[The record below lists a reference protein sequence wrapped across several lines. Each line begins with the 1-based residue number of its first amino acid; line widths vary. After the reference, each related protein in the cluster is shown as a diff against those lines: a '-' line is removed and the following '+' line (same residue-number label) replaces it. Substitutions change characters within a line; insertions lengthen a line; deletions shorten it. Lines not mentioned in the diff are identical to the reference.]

1 MALQIPIALGQV
13 LKWGIPLVAG
23 YVLAGLEDDKG
34 QVDDLTSEQ
43 KAQLTNAGV
52 LDASGRIVSGMVNA
66 YDLTGAPM
74 TDPRNPTVGR
84 RFGDRELFESRNK
97 SRPHLLG
104 AATRGDLYG
113 PEYVRQGDIYAE
125 YKALSDEDKERLA
138 LALFLG
144 DEDQPNGFMTHLLIE
159 SIDDIYRPA
168 NVAAAMQLAIDQAAL
183 AWETGTVAE
192 EELIPTVTERFA
204 GFTDEDVNRA
214 AEKILARNADKF
226 TSKAELE
233 AKFKTAYG
241 QATGR
246 VPSQNVIEAFI
257 KGIHSREEAGET
269 VDPYE
274 MAALA
279 TETAGKMAPEL
290 VNFQKGLSA
299 VSKIDQLSS
308 RLA

>member
-1 MALQIPIALGQV
+1 MAGPLLVPIGKLLLWGIPIAAALIWADGQDGE
-13 LKWGIPLVAG
+13 KEA
-23 YVLAGLEDDKG
+23 K
-34 QVDDLTSEQ
+34 LTPEQ
-43 KAQLTNAGV
+43 KAQLTSAGV
-52 LDASGRIVSGMVNA
+52 LDAAGRVVPGMINA
-66 YDLTGAPM
+66 DDFTGAPM
-74 TDPRNPTVGR
+74 SDPQNPTVGR
-84 RFGDRELFESRNK
+84 RFGERELFESRNK

-125 YKALSDEDKERLA
+125 YKALSQEDKERLA
-138 LALFLG
+138 LGLFLG
-144 DEDQPNGFMTHLLIE
+144 DEDRPNGYMSRLLIE
-159 SIDDIYRPA
+159 SIDDIYRPG
-168 NVAAAMQLAIDQAAL
+168 NVAAAMQLAIDDAAE
-183 AWETGTVAE
+183 AYRTGTVEE
-192 EELIPTVTERFA
+192 EELIPTVAERFA

-241 QATGR
+241 QATGL

-279 TETAGKMAPEL
+279 TETAEEMAPGM
-290 VNFQKGLSA
+290 VKFQKTLRA
-299 VSKIDQLSS
+299 VSKINELSS

>member
-1 MALQIPIALGQV
+1 MAVPVAIGFL
-13 LKWGIPLVAG
+13 LKWGIPIAAG
-23 YVLAGLEDDKG
+23 YVLAGMQDDKG
-34 QVDDLTSEQ
+34 EVDDLTSEQ

-52 LDASGRIVSGMVNA
+52 LDASGRVVPGMINTED
-66 YDLTGAPM
+66 YTGAPM
-74 TDPRNPTVGR
+74 SDPQNPTVGR

-144 DEDQPNGFMTHLLIE
+144 DEDAPNGFMSHLLIE
-159 SIDDIYRPA
+159 SIDDIYRPL
-168 NVAAAMQLAIDQAAL
+168 NVAAAMQLAIDDAAE
-183 AWETGTVAE
+183 AYRTGTVEE
-192 EELIPTVTERFA
+192 EELIPTVAERFA

-279 TETAGKMAPEL
+279 TETAEEMAPGM
-290 VNFQKGLSA
+290 VKFQKTLRA

>member
-1 MALQIPIALGQV
+1 MAGPVLVPIGKL
-13 LKWGIPLVAG
+13 LMWGIPIVAA
-23 YVLAGLEDDKG
+23 LIWADG
-34 QVDDLTSEQ
+34 QDGEKEAKLTSEQ

-52 LDASGRIVSGMVNA
+52 LDASGRVVPGMINTED
-66 YDLTGAPM
+66 YT
-74 TDPRNPTVGR
+74 
-84 RFGDRELFESRNK
+84 GDRELFESRSK
-97 SRPHLLG
+97 TPADLLG

-113 PEYVRQGDIYAE
+113 PEYVRQGDIFAE

-138 LALFLG
+138 LGLFLG
-144 DEDQPNGFMTHLLIE
+144 DEDAPKGFMSHLLIE

-168 NVAAAMQLAIDQAAL
+168 NVAAAMQLAIDQAAE
-183 AWETGTVAE
+183 AYRAGTVEE

-246 VPSQNVIEAFI
+246 TPSQNVIEAFI

-279 TETAGKMAPEL
+279 TETAEEVAPEM
-290 VNFQKGLSA
+290 VKFQKTLQT
-299 VSKIDQLSS
+299 VSRVDNLLS

>member
-1 MALQIPIALGQV
+1 MALPAVPVAIGTL
-13 LKWGIPLVAG
+13 LKWGIPIAIGLALAAG
-23 YVLAGLEDDKG
+23 GEGSD
-34 QVDDLTSEQ
+34 DDLTSEQ

-52 LDASGRIVSGMVNA
+52 LDASGRIVPGMINTE
-66 YDLTGAPM
+66 DFTGAPM
-74 TDPRNPTVGR
+74 SDPRNPTVGR

-97 SRPHLLG
+97 SPAHLLG

-144 DEDQPNGFMTHLLIE
+144 DEDAPNGFMSHLLIE

-183 AWETGTVAE
+183 AWEKGTVEE

-246 VPSQNVIEAFI
+246 TPSQNVIEAFI

>member
-1 MALQIPIALGQV
+1 MALPAVPVAIGTL
-13 LKWGIPLVAG
+13 LKWGIPIAIGLALAAG
-23 YVLAGLEDDKG
+23 GEGSD
-34 QVDDLTSEQ
+34 DDLTSEQ

-52 LDASGRIVSGMVNA
+52 LDASGRIVPGMINTE
-66 YDLTGAPM
+66 DFTGAPM
-74 TDPRNPTVGR
+74 SDPRNPTVGR

-97 SRPHLLG
+97 SPAHLLG

-144 DEDQPNGFMTHLLIE
+144 DEDAPNGFMSHLLIE

-183 AWETGTVAE
+183 AWEKGTVEE

-204 GFTDEDVNRA
+204 GCTDEDVNR
-214 AEKILARNADKF
+214 ADKF

-246 VPSQNVIEAFI
+246 TPSQNVIEAFI

>member
-1 MALQIPIALGQV
+1 MAGPVLVPIGKL
-13 LKWGIPLVAG
+13 LMWGIPIVAA
-23 YVLAGLEDDKG
+23 LIWADG
-34 QVDDLTSEQ
+34 QDGEKEAKLTSEQ

-52 LDASGRIVSGMVNA
+52 LDASGRVVPGMINTED
-66 YDLTGAPM
+66 YTGAPM
-74 TDPRNPTVGR
+74 SDPRNPTVGR
-84 RFGDRELFESRNK
+84 RFGDRELFESRSK
-97 SRPHLLG
+97 TPADLLG

-113 PEYVRQGDIYAE
+113 PEYVRQGDIFAE

-144 DEDQPNGFMTHLLIE
+144 DEDAPKGFMSHLLIE

-168 NVAAAMQLAIDQAAL
+168 NVAAAMQLAIDQAAE
-183 AWETGTVAE
+183 AYRAGTVEE

-246 VPSQNVIEAFI
+246 TPSQNVIEAFI

-279 TETAGKMAPEL
+279 TETAEEVAPEM
-290 VNFQKGLSA
+290 VKFQKTLQT
-299 VSKIDQLSS
+299 VSRVDNLLS